1 MSGTGDASKAEG
13 RILAIDPGTKR
24 TGLALSDELGITA
37 QGLETYTGSRQ
48 ALVEHV
54 GSLAEEY
61 GIISVVIGLPLSMSG
76 EELENAALSR
86 ELAAA
91 IEKEYGI
98 EVVLRDERMTSLE
111 VERIM
116 KQEGRIKNAGDI
128 DRLSAVLLLQSYLE
142 ERGRGEDR

>member
-1 MSGTGDASKAEG
+1 MSGTGDASNVEG

-37 QGLETYTGSRQ
+37 QGLETYAGPSK

-54 GSLAEEY
+54 GALAGEY
-61 GIISVVIGLPLSMSG
+61 GIMTVVIGLPLSMSG
-76 EELENAALSR
+76 EELENAKYSR
-86 ELAAA
+86 ELGAA
-91 IEKEYGI
+91 IEKQYGI

-111 VERIM
+111 VERVM

-128 DRLSAVLLLQSYLE
+128 DRLSAVLLLSSYLE
-142 ERGRGEDR
+142 ERGAR

>member
-1 MSGTGDASKAEG
+1 MSGTGDASDGAG
-13 RILAIDPGTKR
+13 RVLAIDPGTKR

-37 QGLETYTGSRQ
+37 QGLETYLGSWQ
-48 ALVEHV
+48 ALAEHV
-54 GSLAEEY
+54 GNLAGEY
-61 GIISVVIGLPLSMSG
+61 GIITVVIGLPLSMSG
-76 EELENAALSR
+76 EELEGAGRSR

-111 VERIM
+111 AERVM

-128 DRLSAVLLLQSYLE
+128 DRLSAVLLLQSYIE
-142 ERGRGEDR
+142 ERGAR

>member
-1 MSGTGDASKAEG
+1 
-13 RILAIDPGTKR
+13 
-24 TGLALSDELGITA
+24 
-37 QGLETYTGSRQ
+37 
-48 ALVEHV
+48 
-54 GSLAEEY
+54 
-61 GIISVVIGLPLSMSG
+61 MSG

-91 IEKEYGI
+91 IEEECGI

-111 VERIM
+111 VERVM

-142 ERGRGEDR
+142 ERGAR